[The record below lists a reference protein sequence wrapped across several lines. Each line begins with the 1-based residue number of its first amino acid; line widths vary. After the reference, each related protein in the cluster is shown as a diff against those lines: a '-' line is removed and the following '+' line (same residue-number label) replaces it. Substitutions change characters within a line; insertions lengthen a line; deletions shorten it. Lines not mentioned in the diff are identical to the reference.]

1 MCRHDYLVRSGQT
14 KTDQLWKIIISTT
27 VDNKIPTDT
36 QKCTMLITLLYLLQV
51 GIIIAQ
57 TGKLFKCYADEVPPT
72 NCKNEL
78 DLIFLLD
85 GSQSVTK
92 QNFDLVKNY
101 TVNLISTFEINPT
114 HTRVGIV
121 EFGTFI
127 GTKIELGQ
135 YDTLDALSAAILSI
149 QMSNYGTS
157 THKAIKLMR
166 GMFNRSPRPGATKVA
181 VCITDGLSVSP
192 NYTKIESM
200 RAHEE
205 GIQMFALGIGQHV
218 FKTELVFIASQVDYV
233 KEVPDYSTLPT
244 NLATEIC
251 NLNFRTT
258 TTTYKSTTPEDLAID
273 RIDGTQI
280 NGATNILTTTATSTS
295 KNVINEGTVS
305 TSTSSSIVIND
316 GSVDV
321 NRQFLPHPTDCDKYI
336 ETEDASGVMVFHERT
351 CPFGQFYNENALT
364 CVQPKHSTC
373 KLDLCGNKLTSPM
386 KNNCR
391 GYWVCLNGDITGVC
405 CSLGTGY
412 FDGSGCKSSACNTEC
427 PPTAYNSTLQVCSLK
442 PDPNDPTLYLEHVNG
457 HGIITRHCAPGT
469 AFEQSSCSCSTLVRT
484 DNSNNNK
491 NQTIDA
497 TTTPKT
503 QSCTTNLYLTFNKS
517 PDDPNGMM
525 DRSGM
530 STPMSCHNINITD
543 SPDGKAV
550 FGYQDCFIYLWRF
563 ASIDFRNLVI
573 EFQFSPFTIN
583 SGTHFQS
590 VLTNCYPSPT
600 CDPSFALL
608 IDRSKSTIG
617 IRLLVNSVN
626 NIEMTVSEWIPYRVG
641 QTNVVQVH
649 VNLHDVVFEVNQ
661 ISKVIHLDGSI
672 YKRQSGF
679 AFGLGGPY
687 NSFEGYLD
695 EIKISSC

>member
-1 MCRHDYLVRSGQT
+1 
-14 KTDQLWKIIISTT
+14 
-27 VDNKIPTDT
+27 
-36 QKCTMLITLLYLLQV
+36 MLITISTILFMFQV
-51 GIIIAQ
+51 DVRIAQ
-57 TGKLFKCYADEVPPT
+57 TVVPPT

-78 DLIFLLD
+78 DLVFLLD

-92 QNFDLVKNY
+92 PNFDLVKNY
-101 TVNLISTFEINPT
+101 TVNLISRFEIHPT

-135 YDTLDALSAAILSI
+135 YDTLDALSVAILSM

-166 GMFNRSPRPGATKVA
+166 GMFSRSPRPGSTKVA

-200 RAHEE
+200 AAHEE
-205 GIQMFALGIGQHV
+205 GIHMFALGIGQHV
-218 FKTELVFIASQVDYV
+218 FKTELVFIASQMDYV
-233 KEVPDYSTLPT
+233 KEVPDYSALPT
-244 NLATEIC
+244 NLAAEIC
-251 NLNFRTT
+251 NLNFETT
-258 TTTYKSTTPEDLAID
+258 TATYKSTTPEDLAID
-273 RIDGTQI
+273 RIDGTPI
-280 NGATNILTTTATSTS
+280 TGAVNISTTTATSTTNS
-295 KNVINEGTVS
+295 VINGGTVS
-305 TSTSSSIVIND
+305 TSTTSNNIIND

-336 ETEDASGVMVFHERT
+336 ETEDAAGILVFHERY

-373 KLDLCGNKLTSPM
+373 KLDLCRDKLTAPM

-405 CSLGTGY
+405 CPLGTGY
-412 FDGSGCKSSACNTEC
+412 SDGSGCKLGACNSEC
-427 PPTAYNSTLQVCSLK
+427 PPTVNNNSTLQVCSLK
-442 PDPNDPTLYLEHVNG
+442 PVANDPTLYLEHVTG
-457 HGIITRHCAPGT
+457 HGTITRQCAPGT
-469 AFEQSSCSCSTLVRT
+469 AFEQSSCSCSALVQI

-503 QSCTTNLYLTFNKS
+503 LSCTTNLYLTFDKS
-517 PDDPNGMM
+517 TDDPSGMK

-530 STPMSCHNINITD
+530 STPLSCHNINITD
-543 SPDGKAV
+543 TPDGKAL

-573 EFQFSPFTIN
+573 EFQFAPLIIN
-583 SGTHFQS
+583 SDTNFQS

-608 IDRSKSTIG
+608 IDRSKSLIG

-626 NIEMTVSEWIPYRVG
+626 DIEMTVSEWISYKVE
-641 QTNVVQVH
+641 QTNAVQVH
-649 VNLHDVVFEVNQ
+649 VNLHDVVFEVNK
-661 ISKVIHLDGSI
+661 ISKIIHLDGSI
-672 YKRQSGF
+672 FKRQSGF

-687 NSFEGYLD
+687 DSFEGYLD